1 MRIIRLHSWRDS
13 ATLTITPHRARYY
26 ARIYAK
32 LIALQLRA
40 TVEYRGDFWI
50 GILGAVLMHGSGL
63 IFISVLFAHMPNVAG
78 WTGWQ
83 VATLYG
89 LTMIPTGLREMLA
102 DGIWTLRGQINQGQF
117 DRVLVR
123 PLSPAVQTMTSLAS
137 IHGSGNV
144 LLGLVVFLIAS
155 GRAGIDWSIW
165 KMLWAL
171 LTIACGL
178 AIVTAMSFIA
188 NLMGFWEPGT
198 LSGLP
203 FMIANVVEFAK
214 FPLELFAWPIR
225 FLITFVLPYGFVSY
239 YPGLVL
245 LDKQTNWRYLGYA
258 TPLATILIAFVTA
271 WLWRQG
277 LKRYQGVGH

>member
-1 MRIIRLHSWRDS
+1 ML
-13 ATLTITPHRARYY
+13 TLDRHRARYY
-26 ARIYAK
+26 VRIY
-32 LIALQLRA
+32 LRLVGMQLRA
-40 TVEYRGDFWI
+40 AVEYRADFWI

-63 IFISVLFAHMPNVAG
+63 VFISVLFAHMPNVAG

-83 VATLYG
+83 VAMLYG

-102 DGIWTLRGQINQGQF
+102 DGIWTLRGQINRGEF

-137 IHGSGNV
+137 IHGSGNF
-144 LLGLVVFLIAS
+144 LLGLVVFLVAAS
-155 GRAGIDWSIW
+155 RAGIDWSVW
-165 KMLWAL
+165 KVLWVL
-171 LTIACGL
+171 VTVGCGL

-214 FPLELFAWPIR
+214 FPLELYGWAIR
-225 FLITFVLPYGFVSY
+225 FLITFVLPYGFISY

-245 LDKQTNWRYLGYA
+245 LDKQTGWRYLGYA
-258 TPLATILIAFVTA
+258 TPLATLLIALATA
-271 WLWRQG
+271 WLWRKG
-277 LKRYQGVGH
+277 LSRYQGVGH